1 MDPVTHGL
9 AGFLVGRGVFQERWG
24 FHATLAVTAGALA
37 PDVDTL
43 AFAWDQFAVLTYHR
57 GLTHSVFGMPGLAMA
72 TGGLIWLL
80 TGRRRFWR
88 LRGLAALGIAIHIL
102 LDLPTAFGTRVLYPL
117 SADRFRLD
125 LFYVVDPV
133 VTGVLLAGLVAVWWW
148 PHARAFTLGAALGA
162 LVVYA
167 GLALDLRRD
176 AAERFRTA
184 AAGLGVPVDRAAILP
199 RLGSPLTWRGVAA
212 TPGGYLEGDVRL
224 WEAAA
229 PTLSHRRDATL
240 EAPVPPEAEALEAVR
255 RYRQFA
261 RYPLA
266 VVRRAGSRTI
276 VEYQDLAFGPPG
288 PDNDFHL
295 AVTLNGDGRAESITF
310 NHRF

>member
-9 AGFLVGRGVFQERWG
+9 FGFLVGRSIFQERWG
-24 FHATLAVTAGALA
+24 LPATLAVTAGALA

-43 AFAWDQFAVLTYHR
+43 AIAWDRFAVLTYHR
-57 GLTHSVFGMPGLAMA
+57 GLTHSVFGMPALGVA
-72 TGGLIWLL
+72 TGGLVWLL
-80 TGRRRFWR
+80 TGRRHFWR
-88 LRGLAALGIAIHIL
+88 LAGLATLGIALHVL
-102 LDLPTAFGTRVLYPL
+102 LDLPTTFGTRVFYPL
-117 SADRFRLD
+117 SPERFLLD

-133 VTGVLLAGLVAVWWW
+133 VTGVLLAGLVAIWWW
-148 PHARAFTLGAALGA
+148 PRARAFTLAAALGA
-162 LVVYA
+162 LVVYT

-184 AAGLGVPVDRAAILP
+184 AAGLGVPVERAAILP
-199 RLGSPLTWRGVAA
+199 RLGSPLIWRGVAP
-212 TPGGYLEGDVRL
+212 TPGGYLEGEVPL

-240 EAPVPPEAEALEAVR
+240 EAPLPPEAEALEAVR

-266 VVRRAGSRTI
+266 AVRRAGSRTI

-288 PDNDFHL
+288 PANDFFL
-295 AVTLNGDGRAESITF
+295 AVEVNGNGAVEAITF